1 MSAATIDIRK
11 MVLPTGPSEWETIEP
26 EVLAGLKVGPTGLL
40 TPDQW
45 RTMQGIWGRRWFLLR
60 ADTGLVSRCRRPG
73 CGRMHRYVTL
83 GCIPR
88 PWNGITEL
96 FGVLEAEYGAGYN
109 QIVRFG
115 DIVPITR
122 EDARKLY
129 GQIRAKGLVL

>member
-11 MVLPTGPSEWETIEP
+11 MVLPTGPSEWETIDP

-60 ADTGLVSRCRRPG
+60 ADTGLVSRCTRCG
-73 CGRMHRYVTL
+73 CAHKYLTTL
-83 GCIPR
+83 CEPIPF
-88 PWNGITEL
+88 NGITEL
-96 FGVLEAEYGAGYN
+96 FGVLERAYGQGYN
-109 QIVRFG
+109 EVLRFG

-122 EDARKLY
+122 ADAFKCYER
-129 GQIRAKGLVL
+129 IRAKGGWL